1 MIEIIQ
7 KAIKQG
13 IDNAGLVGVMEGEVV
28 SAPPNLKIKLKNNSK
43 LIIPKELL
51 VVPQK
56 LTDYTLQCSIAV
68 DSAVATSS
76 SISGIAQS
84 NEYLPSTIT
93 SGAVSLNNFNTEG
106 GEITIKNS
114 LKSGDK
120 VMLVSFEGGQRF
132 YILDRI

>member
-13 IDNAGLVGVMEGEVV
+13 IDNAGLGGIMEGEVI
-28 SAPPNLKIKLKNNSK
+28 SAPPNLKVKVKNNSK
-43 LIIPKELL
+43 LAIPKELL

-56 LTDYTLQCSIAV
+56 LTDYTLQCFINV
-68 DSAVATSS
+68 DSLEASSS
-76 SISGIAQS
+76 SIT
-84 NEYLPSTIT
+84 L
-93 SGAVSLNNFNTEG
+93 GAVSLNNINTAG
-106 GEITIKNS
+106 ADITIKNS
-114 LKSGDK
+114 LKIGDK